1 MKNKFQTLLALVVVL
16 GLLIAAMPADR
27 AQAQTPQTLQ
37 VAQWSTPVT
46 LANVSGRPAVV
57 YDGTNYHLWYT
68 VTESGSLVYT
78 SSATPDSFAAGTAT
92 TGLGASQ
99 SSPAVMKEG
108 DTFYMINYGAT
119 GETEFDLYTSTNGID
134 WTNAGV
140 VYAGDGLTDYAK
152 FDAPSLLKD
161 TNGYKLYFQVKSSAT
176 GNPYSI
182 YVATSTAASLAELV
196 GTPFTGATL
205 ALAPG
210 ASGAWDADRV
220 QHPMVVKDGD
230 KYYMWYVGYPVGLTQ
245 KLGVATSSDG
255 TAWTKGANNPIIS
268 TRTAEPSVVK
278 VGDIWHLWYLSTSP
292 SITYISAN
300 MPFVV
305 PQSSVYATIQAAI
318 NAAAAGDTINV
329 TAGTYVEDVN
339 VNKAITLVG
348 AGADVTKIV
357 GTTGMKTPLTFATS
371 GALVRGFTLT
381 HEYTE
386 AELAAWDNTTINNNG
401 VTFNQNTA
409 GNTLENC
416 TVTLNRNGIYLNN
429 TQNSNVITG
438 NTITNNRTGINTT
451 NNINGT
457 QITNNMIS
465 GNWTL
470 GFVYYSQ
477 GIATDFSTVILTGN
491 TFDSNWYSEILI
503 KDAGTSAGTFDVSGN
518 TFTDVPVTFS
528 TSADPSLNEPSFTSQ
543 KPVALGGTATKP
555 EQDLPTIR
563 IYNSPSVSFQ
573 TGPKTLLVGAAPLF
587 TTIQSAIDAASDG
600 DTINVAAGTYA
611 EQLTISKS
619 ITLQGANGDSIIQA
633 FDNMPSCFTT
643 SAANRPIVCVKDT
656 DNAIIDG
663 FTIDGLGKGNT
674 NNRFIGVAF
683 YNAGGTLKNS
693 TVRDVRDTPFSG
705 AQHGV
710 GIYAYNVDTT
720 ARTIHVLDNTVTG
733 FQKTGIAVNASD
745 TNPLTA
751 DIQRNTVNGV
761 GATTVTA
768 QNGIQ
773 VWAAAGNGVV
783 ADNTITGIAYDNTN
797 STTQWL
803 ATSIL
808 NYYTDLDVTG
818 NTITGAH
825 MGIYYYGGYGLIQNN
840 DLTIE
845 KVGVYA
851 YGIEAADPPDAI
863 PSPYDAMIDTGKADL
878 SIAAIPTPI
887 EISGNQ
893 LVFSG
898 ADETATY
905 GIEADAGY
913 DASDLAVDIHHN
925 AVSGFENGL
934 VFYQCDADCG
944 TGTFTGISAV
954 SNDLTDNTVGI
965 YLGGAI
971 PAEVAPVIH
980 HNRIVGDVSTDTGL
994 ENDLTTSVTAENNW
1008 WGCNAGPADAA
1019 CVGTTGLVDAD
1030 PWLTLTLTADQS
1042 QMTAGGVINLL
1053 ASLKTNSNN
1062 EDTSASG
1069 IVMDGIP
1076 VGFATTYG
1084 TLNAVSGSLINGTAA
1099 FTLTVPEPMT
1109 KTSATVSATVDN
1121 QTADLTLSGWLHIFL
1136 PFIMK

>member
-78 SSATPDSFAAGTAT
+78 SSTMPDSFTAGAAT

-108 DTFYMINYGAT
+108 DTFYMINYGAI
-119 GETEFDLYTSTNGID
+119 GETEFDLYTSANGVD

-182 YVATSTAASLAELV
+182 YVATSTVASLAELV
-196 GTPFTGATL
+196 GTPFTGGTL

-230 KYYMWYVGYPVGLTQ
+230 AYYMWYVGYPVGLTQ

-255 TAWTKGANNPIIS
+255 ITWTKGANNPIIS

-438 NTITNNRTGINTT
+438 NTITNNRTGINTS

-528 TSADPSLNEPSFTSQ
+528 TSADPSLNEPSFVNQ

-555 EQDLPTIR
+555 EQELPTIR
-563 IYNSPSVSFQ
+563 IYNSSSVSFQ

-611 EQLTISKS
+611 EDLTINKAV
-619 ITLQGANGDSIIQA
+619 TLLGPNAEINPNTGVRTA
-633 FDNMPSCFTT
+633 EAVLLPAT
-643 SAANRPIVCVKDT
+643 SATDPYGTCEVMSYVSVSGVTIKGFTFEGDNPNLTSGVDVFGTDADACEIIAGYEGVGDIVIENNILQHSTYAGIDFYNYTNSAATSNNTIRYNLIKELGETVTYNWGVGVLVYNNFYADVT
-656 DNAIIDG
+656 DNVIDNVRVG
-663 FTIDGLGKGNT
+663 VQTGNFEKANPGPTGKIS
-674 NNRFIGVAF
+674 NNVI
-683 YNAGGTLKNS
+683 NAY
-693 TVRDVRDTPFSG
+693 R
-705 AQHGV
+705 
-710 GIYAYNVDTT
+710 
-720 ARTIHVLDNTVTG
+720 
-733 FQKTGIAVNASD
+733 TGIFHNLWYSNASSI
-745 TNPLTA
+745 PLS
-751 DIQRNTVNGV
+751 
-761 GATTVTA
+761 
-768 QNGIQ
+768 
-773 VWAAAGNGVV
+773 
-783 ADNTITGIAYDNTN
+783 DNTITAVVMPGITKWNGIALTSFQGATSTVISNNSITIPDTITFVSPGYAAGYNIWNTPTTATITINGGVVEGGDYGIFVNNFEGYSDNADNTSVAIDGVTIRNAKIAGIYVKDSPSNTNGSTVHADILGSQIEGADTGILVEGSDATATAHWNRIVN
-797 STTQWL
+797 STTAGL
-803 ATSIL
+803 TNTSGTLVDAT
-808 NYYTDLDVTG
+808 
-818 NTITGAH
+818 
-825 MGIYYYGGYGLIQNN
+825 
-840 DLTIE
+840 
-845 KVGVYA
+845 
-851 YGIEAADPPDAI
+851 
-863 PSPYDAMIDTGKADL
+863 
-878 SIAAIPTPI
+878 
-887 EISGNQ
+887 
-893 LVFSG
+893 
-898 ADETATY
+898 
-905 GIEADAGY
+905 
-913 DASDLAVDIHHN
+913 
-925 AVSGFENGL
+925 
-934 VFYQCDADCG
+934 
-944 TGTFTGISAV
+944 
-954 SNDLTDNTVGI
+954 
-965 YLGGAI
+965 
-971 PAEVAPVIH
+971 
-980 HNRIVGDVSTDTGL
+980 
-994 ENDLTTSVTAENNW
+994 NNW

-1019 CVGTTGLVDAD
+1019 CDSVSDMVNAD

-1042 QMTAGGVINLL
+1042 QMTAGGTINLV
-1053 ASLKTNSNN
+1053 ASLTTNSNG
-1062 EDTSASG
+1062 EDTSTTDAV
-1069 IVMDGIP
+1069 IDGIP
-1076 VGFATTYG
+1076 VAFVTTYG
-1084 TLNAVSGSLINGTAA
+1084 TLNPTSGATTDGSAGSALAIPDPIKVAT
-1099 FTLTVPEPMT
+1099 
-1109 KTSATVSATVDN
+1109 ATVTATVDG
-1121 QTADLTLSGWLHIFL
+1121 QVVSIDFGGGHFYIYL
-1136 PFIMK
+1136 PFIVK